1 MHINDGWE
9 SSKEEIRGLKRL
21 VEKLCVDW
29 IEVAQDGVQCQA
41 ILSKE
46 MKFESYKDK

>member
-1 MHINDGWE
+1 MH
-9 SSKEEIRGLKRL
+9 
-21 VEKLCVDW
+21 VEVRYKFVDW